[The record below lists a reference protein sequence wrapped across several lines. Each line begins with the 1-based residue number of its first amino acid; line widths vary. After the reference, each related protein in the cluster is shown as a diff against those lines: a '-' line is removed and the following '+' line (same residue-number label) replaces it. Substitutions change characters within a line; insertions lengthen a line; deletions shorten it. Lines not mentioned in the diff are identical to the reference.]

1 MGVFTVDMEI
11 GDGRRERWT
20 NVDAL
25 VDTGASIT
33 SVPGSTLRALGVEP
47 LTRQTFRF
55 AQGELRSMDVG
66 QTWVRVDGREVVTL
80 VLFNDEGTPPLL
92 GALALESLFLG
103 IDPVGKRLTAVDC
116 PMMMARIAASQTS
129 LGEKREE

>member
-1 MGVFTVDMEI
+1 MGVFTVGMEI
-11 GDGRRERWT
+11 GDCERERWT
-20 NVDAL
+20 DVDAL

-47 LTRQTFRF
+47 LMRQTFRF
-55 AQGELRSMDVG
+55 AQGELRSMDIG

-80 VLFNDEGTPPLL
+80 VLFNNEGTPPLL

-103 IDPVGKRLTAVDC
+103 VDPVAKQLTAVDGL
-116 PMMMARIAASQTS
+116 MMQSAASQT
-129 LGEKREE
+129 G

>member
-11 GDGRRERWT
+11 GDGKRERWT

-47 LTRQTFRF
+47 LMRQTFRF

-103 IDPVGKRLTAVDC
+103 VDPVGKRLTAVDGL
-116 PMMMARIAASQTS
+116 MMRFAEAESV
-129 LGEKREE
+129 

>member
-1 MGVFTVDMEI
+1 MDVFTVNMSI
-11 GDGRRERWT
+11 GDGKRERWT

-33 SVPGSTLRALGVEP
+33 SVPGSALRALGVEP
-47 LTRQTFRF
+47 LMRRTFRF
-55 AQGELRSMDVG
+55 AQGELWRMDVG
-66 QTWVRVDGREVVTL
+66 QTWVRVDGREVITL

-103 IDPVGKRLTAVDC
+103 VDTVGKRLTAVDGL
-116 PMMMARIAASQTS
+116 MRF
-129 LGEKREE
+129 RR

>member
-33 SVPGSTLRALGVEP
+33 SVPGSALRALGVEP
-47 LTRQTFRF
+47 LMRQTFRS

-103 IDPVGKRLTAVDC
+103 VDPVAKQLIAVDGL
-116 PMMMARIAASQTS
+116 MMQSAASQT
-129 LGEKREE
+129 G